1 MMLFSISLFPFPFF
15 LHRPSSIVPGPG
27 SGSHLFSCSWAKKQ
41 QTTVRSWEAT
51 YSTYCRYVPTS
62 TYCSKNV
69 SEAKQDEINNRVP
82 ARPPITASQTARATF
97 STSGTG
103 FGINPRSSPFL
114 RSTLM
119 TKTRTFSAK
128 HSPAN
133 CSKTTVFVFKA
144 GNLPPL
150 FSCSDQ
156 DVGIPSNAELDRQV
170 RA

>member
-1 MMLFSISLFPFPFF
+1 MDDGCQKMMLFSIFLFPFPFF

-82 ARPPITASQTARATF
+82 ARPPITASQTARHY
-97 STSGTG
+97 
-103 FGINPRSSPFL
+103 FL
-114 RSTLM
+114 N
-119 TKTRTFSAK
+119 KWHWFWDQ
-128 HSPAN
+128 
-133 CSKTTVFVFKA
+133 SKEFTIFKVDTH
-144 GNLPPL
+144 
-150 FSCSDQ
+150 DQ
-156 DVGIPSNAELDRQV
+156 DADFLGKALSRQLFFEDNRFHV
-170 RA
+170 QGW